1 MKITKQRLREMIK
14 EELEVILT
22 DDEAVELFGNYMLE
36 NRLAPEYLREV
47 ERLRQ
52 KYGAE
57 RVDRVIAANG
67 GLGKISTRAIEQMV
81 GRVRGQ

>member
-52 KYGAE
+52 KYGAA
-57 RVDRVIAANG
+57 RGDRVIAANG